1 MILIT
6 VIAAVLAIG
15 AAVFVIVLLA
25 RRLTKPIV
33 SITALIGDASD
44 GDFTMRADESSRN
57 EIGTLSKNF
66 NKMIE
71 KMSNILTKITTFSGE
86 VIQSSGYLK
95 GIEEKVES
103 INTAVREISDGTV
116 NQNKDVERVVMRT
129 NELEEMFAELR
140 EKSSF
145 LLEDAQNV
153 ISSGE
158 SGTSRVNELK
168 RQNEITMKTMEVS
181 YEKIQSLKE
190 RSDKISGIVNTING
204 ISSQTG
210 LLALNASI
218 EAARAGEMGK
228 GFAVV
233 AESIGKLAADS
244 TAATEDIERMIL
256 ELCQEV
262 EDTVAQIESIKNGVE
277 GQTEAIGIVQET
289 FQDFKTL
296 AEKTKESVSGM
307 EELVVEMHKCDRSVV
322 HAIERIRDISKY
334 TEELTE
340 KVADALEE
348 QTKGIRF
355 VSGRIDNLSAVSG
368 EMEHEM
374 TKFKLTE

>member
-168 RQNEITMKTMEVS
+168 RQNEITTKTMEVS

-218 EAARAGEMGK
+218 EAARAGERGE
-228 GFAVV
+228 GVAVV

>member
-1 MILIT
+1 
-6 VIAAVLAIG
+6 
-15 AAVFVIVLLA
+15 
-25 RRLTKPIV
+25 
-33 SITALIGDASD
+33 
-44 GDFTMRADESSRN
+44 
-57 EIGTLSKNF
+57 
-66 NKMIE
+66 
-71 KMSNILTKITTFSGE
+71 
-86 VIQSSGYLK
+86 
-95 GIEEKVES
+95 
-103 INTAVREISDGTV
+103 
-116 NQNKDVERVVMRT
+116 MRT

-168 RQNEITMKTMEVS
+168 RQNEITTKTMEVS